1 MMKIVSVKSISKSFQ
16 DKHVFDNL
24 SFEIEEGSFVVIMG
38 ESGSGKSTLLNM
50 IGLLDKPDNG
60 DIILFDQ
67 KNIKPFSRKAEI
79 MLRDKIGYLFQ
90 NFALVDNETVEYN
103 LVMALDNVKGNKK
116 DKIKEA
122 LKIVG
127 LEEYEKKKVYKC
139 SGGEQQRIALAR
151 LLLKPCELVLADEPT
166 GSLDAHNKALVC
178 DLLKQMQSDGKTI
191 VVVTHDETLKEYA
204 TQVINI

>member
-1 MMKIVSVKSISKSFQ
+1 MNVVEVRNVKKAFQ
-16 DKHVFDNL
+16 NKVVFDNL

-50 IGLLDKPDNG
+50 IGLLDKPDSG

-166 GSLDAHNKALVC
+166 GSLDAHNKAIVY

-191 VVVTHDETLKEYA
+191 VVVTHDETLKEYV
-204 TQVINI
+204 TQVIKI

>member
-1 MMKIVSVKSISKSFQ
+1 MMKIVNVKNISKSFQ

-50 IGLLDKPDNG
+50 IGLLDKPDSG

-166 GSLDAHNKALVC
+166 GSLDAHNKAIVC
-178 DLLKQMQSDGKTI
+178 DLLKKMQNDGKTI